1 MNYTLITGASKGIGR
16 ALAQQF
22 ARFNCNLFLTARSR
36 EPLDELAAS
45 LREEY
50 RIRVEVL
57 AIDLLAEG
65 AAETLF
71 RHCVEQKIKVRIL
84 VNNAGMGLW
93 DYFEEARLDDLLRMM
108 QLNQQVLVEL
118 CHRFLPML
126 KELPEAHILNV
137 SSTAAFQ
144 PFPGFSVYSAS
155 KAFVYSFSQSLRY
168 ELKQDVNVTCLCPGP
183 TDTAFFSNAG
193 FKHRLD
199 TAEGIKMS
207 VEEVAQKAVEGL
219 LAKKAVL
226 IPGFSNKLGGFFSK
240 LLPTPLTT
248 NLLGRIVQYRK
259 S

>member
-16 ALAQQF
+16 ALAHQF
-22 ARFNCNLFLTARSR
+22 AGFNCNLFLTARSQVA
-36 EPLDELAAS
+36 LDELAET
-45 LREEY
+45 LREKHG
-50 RIRVEVL
+50 IRVEVL
-57 AIDLLAEG
+57 ALDLQEKG
-65 AAETLF
+65 AAETLYQY
-71 RHCVEQKIKVRIL
+71 CLQQNIKVRIL

-93 DYFEEARLDDLLRMM
+93 DYFGEARLEELLRMM
-108 QLNQQVLVEL
+108 QLNQQVLVGL

-126 KELPEAHILNV
+126 KEMPEAHILNV

-144 PFPGFSVYSAS
+144 PFPGFSVFAAS
-155 KAFVYSFSQSLRY
+155 KAFVYSFSQSLRF
-168 ELKQDVNVTCLCPGP
+168 ELKNHVNVTCLCPGP

-193 FKHRLD
+193 FNHRLD

-226 IPGFSNKLGGFFSK
+226 IPGFSNKLGIFFSK